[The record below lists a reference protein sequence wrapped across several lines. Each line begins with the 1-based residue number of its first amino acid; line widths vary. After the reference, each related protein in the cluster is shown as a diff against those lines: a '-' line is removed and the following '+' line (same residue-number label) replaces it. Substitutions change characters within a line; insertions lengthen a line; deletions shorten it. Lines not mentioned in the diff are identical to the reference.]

1 MPFKR
6 QFIDKYAGISPERIC
21 CPNSVRLVIR
31 VMGWGFGAGSGLR
44 GHGVGELEG
53 S

>member
-1 MPFKR
+1 M
-6 QFIDKYAGISPERIC
+6 AGGRGVKDFYE
-21 CPNSVRLVIR
+21 VIR
-31 VMGWGFGAGSGLR
+31 LRLMGWGFGAGSGLR